1 MERIQDD
8 GMEHAA
14 DPDLVRDAKRGDE
27 AAFTSLLRPLLE
39 PAYRLA
45 AGMLQ
50 DRQLAED
57 AVQEAAVKA
66 WRKINQLREGTEM
79 RPWFLGIVANE
90 CRTTRRSRWWSV
102 LKIDAERRNTEAP
115 DDAAVRGIDIRNALK
130 RLRPEQRLVVVL
142 YFYLDLPLDE
152 IATIAGASFAAVRG
166 RLYRGIRELRADF
179 PITEVQA

>member
-1 MERIQDD
+1 
-8 GMEHAA
+8 MEHAA

-27 AAFTSLLRPLLE
+27 AAVTSLLRPLLE

-66 WRKINQLREGTEM
+66 WRKLHQLREGAEM

-90 CRTTRRSRWWSV
+90 CRATRRGPRGPV
-102 LKIDAERRNTEAP
+102 R
-115 DDAAVRGIDIRNALK
+115 AARALVGRGEDGPRV
-130 RLRPEQRLVVVL
+130 PQC
-142 YFYLDLPLDE
+142 
-152 IATIAGASFAAVRG
+152 
-166 RLYRGIRELRADF
+166 
-179 PITEVQA
+179 

>member
-1 MERIQDD
+1 
-8 GMEHAA
+8 MEHAA
-14 DPDLVRDAKRGDE
+14 DPDLVRDARRGDE

-45 AGMLQ
+45 VGMLQ

-66 WRKINQLREGTEM
+66 WRKHQQLREGSEM

-102 LKIDAERRNTEAP
+102 LKIDADRPSAQAP
-115 DDAAVRGIDIRNALK
+115 EEKAVLGLDLRNALK
-130 RLRPEQRLVVVL
+130 RLRPQQRLVVVL
-142 YFYLDLPLDE
+142 YFYLDLPLEE
-152 IATIAGASFAAVRG
+152 IAAITNASFAAVRG
-166 RLYRGIRELRADF
+166 RLYRGIRALKADF
-179 PITEVQA
+179 PISEAQA

>member
-1 MERIQDD
+1 
-8 GMEHAA
+8 MEHAA
-14 DPDLVRDAKRGDE
+14 DPDLVRDARRGDE

-66 WRKINQLREGTEM
+66 WRKIDQLREGTEM
-79 RPWFLGIVANE
+79 RPWFFGIVANE
-90 CRTTRRSRWWSV
+90 CRTTRRSRWWGV
-102 LKIDAERRNTEAP
+102 LKTDAGRRSAEAP
-115 DDAAVRGIDIRNALK
+115 DEEAARSVDLRNALK
-130 RLRPEQRLVVVL
+130 GLRPEQRLVVVL

-166 RLYRGIRELRADF
+166 RLYRGIRELKADF
-179 PITEVQA
+179 PITETQA

>member
-1 MERIQDD
+1 
-8 GMEHAA
+8 MEHAA

-66 WRKINQLREGTEM
+66 WRKIDQLREGTLM
-79 RPWFLGIVANE
+79 RPWFLGVVANE

-102 LKIDAERRNTEAP
+102 LKVDAQRRTEAP
-115 DDAAVRGIDIRNALK
+115 DDAAVRGIDLRNALK
-130 RLRPEQRLVVVL
+130 RLGPEQRLVVVL

-152 IATIAGASFAAVRG
+152 IATVAGASFAAVRG

>member
-1 MERIQDD
+1 
-8 GMEHAA
+8 MEHAA
-14 DPDLVRDAKRGDE
+14 DPDLVRDARRGDE

-66 WRKINQLREGTEM
+66 WRKIDQLREGTEM
-79 RPWFLGIVANE
+79 RPWFFGIVANQ
-90 CRTTRRSRWWSV
+90 CRTTRRSRWWGV
-102 LKIDAERRNTEAP
+102 LKIETERRGADAP
-115 DDAAVRGIDIRNALK
+115 DEEAVRGVDLRNALK

-142 YFYLDLPLDE
+142 YFYLDLPLEE
-152 IATIAGASFAAVRG
+152 IATLTHASFAAVRG
-166 RLYRGIRELRADF
+166 RLYRGIRELKADF
-179 PITEVQA
+179 PITEAQA

>member
-1 MERIQDD
+1 
-8 GMEHAA
+8 MEHAA
-14 DPDLVRDAKRGDE
+14 DSDLVREAKRGDE
-27 AAFTSLLRPLLE
+27 GAFTSLLRPLLE

-66 WRKINQLREGTEM
+66 WRKLHQLREGAEM

-102 LKIDAERRNTEAP
+102 LKVDVDRPSAQAP
-115 DDAAVRGIDIRNALK
+115 DEAAVRGVDVRSALK
-130 RLRPEQRLVVVL
+130 RLGSQQRLVVVL
-142 YFYLDLPLDE
+142 YFYLDLPLE
-152 IATIAGASFAAVRG
+152 ESAALTNASFAAVRG
-166 RLYRGIRELRADF
+166 RLYRGIRGLKADF
-179 PITEVQA
+179 ESSEAQA

>member
-66 WRKINQLREGTEM
+66 WRKINQLREGSEM

-90 CRTTRRSRWWSV
+90 CRTTRRARWWSV
-102 LKIDAERRNTEAP
+102 LKIDAEQRGNEAP
-115 DDAAVRGIDIRNALK
+115 HDEALRGIDLRNALK
-130 RLRPEQRLVVVL
+130 RLPAEQRLVVVL
-142 YFYLDLPLDE
+142 YFYLDLRLEE
-152 IATIAGASFAAVRG
+152 IAAIAGASYAAVRG
-166 RLYRGIRELRADF
+166 RLYRAIRELRADF
-179 PITEVQA
+179 PITEAQS

>member
-1 MERIQDD
+1 
-8 GMEHAA
+8 MEHAA

-57 AVQEAAVKA
+57 AVQEAAMKA
-66 WRKINQLREGTEM
+66 WRKIHQLREGTQM

-90 CRTTRRSRWWSV
+90 CRTTRRGRWWGV
-102 LKIDAERRNTEAP
+102 LKTDPERRGAEAP
-115 DDAAVRGIDIRNALK
+115 DEEAVRGIDLRNALK
-130 RLRPEQRLVVVL
+130 RLRADQQVVMVL
-142 YFYLDLPLDE
+142 YFYLDLPLEE
-152 IATIAGASFAAVRG
+152 IATITGVSFAAVRG

-179 PITEVQA
+179 PIAEVQA

>member
-1 MERIQDD
+1 
-8 GMEHAA
+8 MEHAA
-14 DPDLVRDAKRGDE
+14 DPNLVRAAKGGDE

-66 WRKINQLREGTEM
+66 WRKLNQLREGTEM

-90 CRTTRRSRWWSV
+90 CRTTRRGRWWGV
-102 LKIDAERRNTEAP
+102 LKMDAESRSAEAP
-115 DDAAVRGIDIRNALK
+115 DEAAVRGVDLRTALK
-130 RLRPEQRLVVVL
+130 RLRPDQRLVVVL
-142 YFYLDLPLDE
+142 YFYLDLPLEE
-152 IATIAGASFAAVRG
+152 IATIIGASFSATRG
-166 RLYRGIRELRADF
+166 RLYRGIRDLKADYT
-179 PITEVQA
+179 ISEAKA

>member
-1 MERIQDD
+1 
-8 GMEHAA
+8 MEHA

-45 AGMLQ
+45 TGMLQ

-66 WRKINQLREGTEM
+66 WRKIDQLRAGREM

-90 CRTTRRSRWWSV
+90 CRTTRRGGWWGV
-102 LKIDAERRNTEAP
+102 LKIDAERRGAAAP
-115 DDAAVRGIDIRNALK
+115 DDAAVRGVDLRNALK
-130 RLRPEQRLVVVL
+130 RLRPDQRLAVVL
-142 YFYLDLPLDE
+142 YFYLDLPLEE
-152 IATIAGASFAAVRG
+152 IAAIAGASYAAVRG
-166 RLYRGIRELRADF
+166 RLYRGIHELRADF
-179 PITEVQA
+179 PITEVQG

>member
-1 MERIQDD
+1 
-8 GMEHAA
+8 MEHAA

-66 WRKINQLREGTEM
+66 WQKIHQLREGTEM
-79 RPWFLGIVANE
+79 RPWFFGIVANQ
-90 CRTTRRSRWWSV
+90 CRTTRRGRWWSV
-102 LKIDAERRNTEAP
+102 VKTGAEQRGAESP
-115 DDAAVRGIDIRNALK
+115 DEEAVRGIDLRNALK

-142 YFYLDLPLDE
+142 YFYLDLPLEE
-152 IATIAGASFAAVRG
+152 IATITKASFAAVRG
-166 RLYRGIRELRADF
+166 RLYRGIRELKADF

>member
-1 MERIQDD
+1 
-8 GMEHAA
+8 MEHAA
-14 DPDLVRDAKRGDE
+14 DPDLVRDARRGDE

-45 AGMLQ
+45 AGMLH
-50 DRQLAED
+50 DPQLAED
-57 AVQEAAVKA
+57 AVQEAAVKS
-66 WRKINQLREGTEM
+66 WRKIHQLREGTEM

-90 CRTTRRSRWWSV
+90 CRTTRRSRWWSA
-102 LKIDAERRNTEAP
+102 LKIDVERHSTEAP
-115 DDAAVRGIDIRNALK
+115 DDTAVRRIDLRSALK
-130 RLRPEQRLVVVL
+130 RLGPQQRLVVVL
-142 YFYLDLPLDE
+142 YFYLDLPLEE